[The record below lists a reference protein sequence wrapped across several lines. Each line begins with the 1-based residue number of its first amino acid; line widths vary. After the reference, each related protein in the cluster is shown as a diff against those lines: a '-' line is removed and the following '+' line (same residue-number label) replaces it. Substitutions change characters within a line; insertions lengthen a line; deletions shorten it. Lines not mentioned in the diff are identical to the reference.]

1 VQGIFKWGGV
11 AASVILILFAIGS
24 IGAGIWGIHY
34 TRDQLKLEQIT
45 GTPDMTPSA
54 IKTEAQQA
62 GLTNVDL
69 PTCSVAGDAVN
80 TGKEAKCFAS
90 YMRIHTLLATGGQTY
105 SQMGQY
111 LDANGNQTSDTAK
124 AAKDPKTGKPV
135 PNQARDVWV
144 TYTALSTA
152 LNTSYFAETVGVFG
166 IVMGIALLLVGIG
179 FLVLV
184 LGGIERKS
192 TTAATP
198 TPAGAKT

>member
-1 VQGIFKWGGV
+1 
-11 AASVILILFAIGS
+11 
-24 IGAGIWGIHY
+24 
-34 TRDQLKLEQIT
+34 
-45 GTPDMTPSA
+45 
-54 IKTEAQQA
+54 
-62 GLTNVDL
+62 
-69 PTCSVAGDAVN
+69 
-80 TGKEAKCFAS
+80 
-90 YMRIHTLLATGGQTY
+90 
-105 SQMGQY
+105 MGQY

-166 IVMGIALLLVGIG
+166 LVRGIALLVGIG

-184 LGGIERKS
+184 LGGIERTP

-198 TPAGAKT
+198 TPAAAKTWAGTRLGATRAVCGPPCRGAGINPPGWA